1 MTHALKI
8 NNIWTEW
15 DGRSF
20 RDANG
25 IMHPANIASLW
36 TEAERKAVGLYP
48 IVESVIPEGKISTG
62 STLTYANDTVT
73 RVHTL
78 ADAPPPPVPE
88 VVSRFQAKAALSAA
102 GLLPA
107 VEAAIADADPIA
119 QLAWAEAIE
128 FRRQSP
134 TILALAGA
142 LGLTDAQV
150 DDLFHAAASIEA

>member
-1 MTHALKI
+1 MQMI
-8 NNIWTEW
+8 YQIGSNGYWTGASKEIGDK
-15 DGRSF
+15 DGAPRGWTRSPLP
-20 RDANG
+20 DLGEGEYAAWGGNG
-25 IMHPANIASLW
+25 WRI
-36 TEAERKAVGLYP
+36 VGEYVAP
-48 IVESVIPEGKISTG
+48 PP
-62 STLTYANDTVT
+62 
-73 RVHTL
+73 
-78 ADAPPPPVPE
+78 PPPPVPD

-107 VEAAIADADPIA
+107 VEAALADADPLA

-134 TILALAGA
+134 TILALATA